1 VWHASPF
8 ALRPSPL
15 TPRPFAPRPSPLV
28 LKLAPMKLASLFLA
42 LSLVMCAC
50 ENNPNDNP
58 RSERSQMLIANMK
71 LARDPHTWSKPNE
84 ARVKHLEWNAE
95 VNFEAHTIVAVA
107 LYTIENL
114 TGTDTIIFDT
124 KGLTIAEVLVDDA
137 LVSFNMGPEKEY
149 IGGALRVPIQ
159 KNSKDVMITYTTS
172 PDAEALLWV
181 DGEKPFLFS
190 QSQAILARTWVP
202 CQDSPGVRITYNATV
217 KVPQGLMALM
227 SAENPQSVS
236 ADGTYRFKMDQPIPS
251 YLMALAVGDVQFR
264 PIGDRTGVYAIPSL
278 IDAAANEFSDMQ
290 AMVDAAEKLYGPYV
304 WGRYDLLILP
314 PAFPFGGM
322 ENPKL
327 TFATPTIIAGD
338 KSLVSLVAHELAH
351 SWSGNLVTNSTW
363 DDFWL
368 NEGFTVYFEQR
379 IMEAVYGRERAEMLA
394 QLSRQ
399 DLDAT
404 LAEISASAHPEDT
417 RLKLALEGRSP
428 DDGMTDI
435 AYNKGYFFLR
445 LIEETAGRD
454 KFDAFIKSYFD
465 THKFQVMDTERFL
478 EYLRANLVTPEM
490 EQQINIQSW
499 VYGEGLPANA
509 PIVQSSQLQ
518 QVDVIR
524 ASWEKGEMKNDQ
536 LPWAN
541 WSYQERYRFIS
552 NFSEA
557 VTATQMQSLDA
568 AFGISSTGNNEVLF
582 AWLEQA
588 INKNYSPAYD
598 ELEKFLTSV
607 GRRKFVAPL
616 YEAMVASEQLELA
629 KSIYAKARSG
639 YHAVTVGTV
648 DEIVKY

>member
-1 VWHASPF
+1 
-8 ALRPSPL
+8 
-15 TPRPFAPRPSPLV
+15 
-28 LKLAPMKLASLFLA
+28 
-42 LSLVMCAC
+42 
-50 ENNPNDNP
+50 
-58 RSERSQMLIANMK
+58 
-71 LARDPHTWSKPNE
+71 
-84 ARVKHLEWNAE
+84 
-95 VNFEAHTIVAVA
+95 
-107 LYTIENL
+107 
-114 TGTDTIIFDT
+114 
-124 KGLTIAEVLVDDA
+124 
-137 LVSFNMGPEKEY
+137 
-149 IGGALRVPIQ
+149 
-159 KNSKDVMITYTTS
+159 
-172 PDAEALLWV
+172 
-181 DGEKPFLFS
+181 
-190 QSQAILARTWVP
+190 
-202 CQDSPGVRITYNATV
+202 
-217 KVPQGLMALM
+217 
-227 SAENPQSVS
+227 
-236 ADGTYRFKMDQPIPS
+236 
-251 YLMALAVGDVQFR
+251 
-264 PIGDRTGVYAIPSL
+264 
-278 IDAAANEFSDMQ
+278 
-290 AMVDAAEKLYGPYV
+290 
-304 WGRYDLLILP
+304 
-314 PAFPFGGM
+314 M

-404 LAEISASAHPEDT
+404 LTEISASAHPEDT

-490 EQQINIQSW
+490 ERQINIQAW

-509 PIVQSSQLQ
+509 PVVESNELS
-518 QVDVIR
+518 QVDKLR
-524 ASWEKGEMKNDQ
+524 EQWEKGEAKIAE
-536 LPWAN
+536 LPWER

-552 NFSEA
+552 NFSEV
-557 VTATQMQSLDA
+557 VTAKQMQTLDA
-568 AFGISSTGNNEVLF
+568 HFAISATGNNEVLF

-588 INKNYSPAYD
+588 IRKNYTPAYD

-616 YEAMVASEQLELA
+616 YEAMVATNQIQLA
-629 KSIYAKARSG
+629 KSIYAKARPG

-648 DEIVKY
+648 DEMMR